1 MFHSDGY
8 LNTIIGHGLR
18 NRDPFTA
25 YRFHTTAADRMS
37 WDEAEDLYTYNGI
50 AQKIIKAPAD
60 EAVRAGFVIKDG
72 DSVVD
77 DNSNV
82 QSALEDLQLQSKMAE
97 ALAWDRLYGGA
108 AIVML
113 IDDGGELDEPLAIN
127 RVRKIDKLLVF
138 DAQDIDRNNV
148 VFYDDPRSPHYGMPE
163 VYGIVGYNGNSF
175 TVHESRLLLFDGGMV
190 SNRKRRQQNGW
201 GATIFDGVQ
210 DFIQHYATSL
220 SLSNMAL
227 HRLSQ
232 SVVKLAGLST
242 LLSNDFGEQQVQRR
256 LQAIDMA
263 RHMMNSLA
271 LDSEDEYDLKNL
283 SLAGIPAIVEKFEN
297 ALCAAT
303 DIPAT
308 ILFGR
313 SPEGQNSTGHSDFEN
328 YYNMIGRI
336 QQRKVRPQLVKLLT
350 VVNAASDYKISIP
363 AKYTIEF
370 NPLWNL
376 SDKEKAETENIA
388 AQAREHDAT
397 AARTYHDLGA
407 LDALEIR
414 DKLDADD
421 VYTLDRSLDKI
432 INTPPADG

>member
-1 MFHSDGY
+1 M
-8 LNTIIGHGLR
+8 
-18 NRDPFTA
+18 
-25 YRFHTTAADRMS
+25 
-37 WDEAEDLYTYNGI
+37 
-50 AQKIIKAPAD
+50 
-60 EAVRAGFVIKDG
+60 
-72 DSVVD
+72 
-77 DNSNV
+77 
-82 QSALEDLQLQSKMAE
+82 
-97 ALAWDRLYGGA
+97 
-108 AIVML
+108 
-113 IDDGGELDEPLAIN
+113 
-127 RVRKIDKLLVF
+127 
-138 DAQDIDRNNV
+138 
-148 VFYDDPRSPHYGMPE
+148 
-163 VYGIVGYNGNSF
+163 
-175 TVHESRLLLFDGGMV
+175 
-190 SNRKRRQQNGW
+190 
-201 GATIFDGVQ
+201 
-210 DFIQHYATSL
+210 
-220 SLSNMAL
+220 
-227 HRLSQ
+227 
-232 SVVKLAGLST
+232 
-242 LLSNDFGEQQVQRR
+242 QRR

-283 SLAGIPAIVEKFEN
+283 SLAGIPAIVSKNLEN

-336 QQRKVRPQLVKLLT
+336 QQRKVRPQLVKLLN
-350 VVNAASDYKISIP
+350 VVNAASDYKISLP
-363 AKYTIEF
+363 ANYTIEF

-414 DKLDADD
+414 DKLDTDD

-432 INTPPADG
+432 INTPPADD